1 MDEKEAKK
9 ILRKRA
15 KEAYEKLAYS
25 ENKLAIANKTIYL
38 QMQQIEKLN
47 RFVEFKETEARL
59 QDNAID
65 RDTTIIHYLESKIV
79 DLISRYNKGD

>member
-1 MDEKEAKK
+1 MDEAQKKK

-15 KEAYEKLAYS
+15 KEAYKAQQEA
-25 ENKLAIANKTIYL
+25 ERKLAIANKTIFQ

-47 RFVEFKETEARL
+47 KFIDFKETEARL

-79 DLISRYNKGD
+79 DLISQYNKA